1 VGYSTQM
8 KKRSAVL
15 IVIFVALVAG
25 VGLYRTIIMVEAPD
39 TGDYSEDK
47 TEEIMRAIGYVQQ

>member
-1 VGYSTQM
+1 M

-15 IVIFVALVAG
+15 IVIFVALLAG
-25 VGLYRTIIMVEAPD
+25 VGLYRTMIMVEASD

>member
-1 VGYSTQM
+1 MGYSTQM

-15 IVIFVALVAG
+15 IVIFVALLAG
-25 VGLYRTIIMVEAPD
+25 VGLYRTMIMVEASD